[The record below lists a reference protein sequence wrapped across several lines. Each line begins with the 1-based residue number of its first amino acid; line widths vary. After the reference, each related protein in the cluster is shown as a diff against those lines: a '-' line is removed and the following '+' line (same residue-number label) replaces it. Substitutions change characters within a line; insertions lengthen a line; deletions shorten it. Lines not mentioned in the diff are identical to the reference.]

1 MPEPRALRSCAV
13 SPADRIVRAIAA
25 VLVGAFAL
33 SMTGQPWC
41 AIPAGVCSILLAVG
55 AITGWCPTD
64 LLRTRQAETVE
75 QNTLGY
81 TDARQHIDIT

>member
-13 SPADRIVRAIAA
+13 SPADRVVRAIAA

-41 AIPAGVCSILLAVG
+41 AIPAGICSILLAVG

>member
-13 SPADRIVRAIAA
+13 SPADRVVRAIAA

-33 SMTGQPWC
+33 SMTDQPWC
-41 AIPAGVCSILLAVG
+41 AIPAGICSILLAVG

>member
-1 MPEPRALRSCAV
+1 MPESRTRRSCAT
-13 SPADRIVRAIAA
+13 SPVDRVVRAIAA
-25 VLVGAFAL
+25 VIVGAFAL
-33 SMTGQPWC
+33 SMIGQLWC
-41 AIPAGVCSILLAVG
+41 AIPAGFCSVLLAIG

-64 LLRTRQAETVE
+64 LLPTRQAETVE

>member
-13 SPADRIVRAIAA
+13 SPAGRVVRAIAA

-41 AIPAGVCSILLAVG
+41 AIPAGICATLLAIG

-64 LLRTRQAETVE
+64 LLRTPQAETVE
-75 QNTLGY
+75 QNTLGF

>member
-13 SPADRIVRAIAA
+13 SPADRVVRAIAA
-25 VLVGAFAL
+25 VFVGAFAL
-33 SMTGQPWC
+33 SMTDQPWC
-41 AIPAGVCSILLAVG
+41 AIPAGICSTLLAVG

>member
-1 MPEPRALRSCAV
+1 MRMCRASNSSASPSASMGWRSTT
-13 SPADRIVRAIAA
+13 
-25 VLVGAFAL
+25 

-41 AIPAGVCSILLAVG
+41 AIPAGICATLLAIG

-64 LLRTRQAETVE
+64 LLRTPQAETVE
-75 QNTLGY
+75 QNTLGF

>member
-13 SPADRIVRAIAA
+13 SSADRVARAIAA
-25 VLVGAFAL
+25 VFVGAFAL
-33 SMTGQPWC
+33 SMIGQPWC
-41 AIPAGVCSILLAVG
+41 AIPAGICAILLAVG

-81 TDARQHIDIT
+81 ADARHHIDIT

>member
-1 MPEPRALRSCAV
+1 MPERRTVQACAT
-13 SPADRIVRAIAA
+13 SPADRIVRGIAA
-25 VLVGAFAL
+25 LFVGAFAL

-55 AITGWCPTD
+55 AITGWCPTN

-81 TDARQHIDIT
+81 ADARQHIDIT